1 MSFHCQALSCLL
13 ISMTIACSA
22 QANIRDYYEEPGLNP
37 FKETINQNFGEHID
51 PFSGQLQLNY
61 TDLVVPGN
69 GGFDIRINRVY
80 NNPQDNFLPY
90 SPYGYGW
97 YMHFGRIS
105 VPDAHEGKVCT
116 QNLWSVSVVDNPSL
130 ELSDGSR
137 QLLVLADLHS
147 PELITKQW
155 WSATCSNGNDVIVK
169 SPDGTTYTMDYRD
182 YDTEGTKI
190 YATRIE
196 DANGSWMTVD
206 YNTNLYGVTY
216 IESLNTSDGRSV
228 AYNYTNLS
236 SDDTRLTS
244 ITANG
249 KTWTYDHTYTTN
261 TIPEFAQLTKVTRP
275 DGLSWDY
282 TYHPNLNN
290 GDAGS
295 LAVDTVTYP
304 SGGAV
309 DYNYGY
315 VNFNY
320 GVQKKTTVVTGKIN
334 GGRNIEPGT
343 WSYTYVPAY
352 NGQYGYDETHMVAP
366 DHQRIFY
373 HIGYTTSANV
383 WEIGTKLYELVYDL
397 QGNQLEQYDYT
408 YSSMLLSN
416 ENYWHGRDTT
426 RIDTTTQLPLLTKLR
441 HWRQGTSVQTQ
452 YSNFDTYG
460 KPQSIVET
468 TNYSSATDRTRTQT
482 YSHSASNW
490 ILGLITQEIIDYPN
504 NAPVTQW
511 ITNNTYD
518 AAGNVLSNDQSGVL
532 TTYAYTNEGD
542 IETVTDANANVTT
555 FSNYHRGSPQTV
567 SRPEGVTEFQ
577 VVNDDGTLYSS
588 TNGRGYTTLFSW
600 DDLNRLTGI
609 NFPVNADV
617 SISYDN
623 DSAVLTRGAYKETR
637 SFDGFWRSLG
647 IKREDT
653 STTASIEVTK
663 ERDEVGNVTFESYPN
678 STQGNNMAY
687 DALRRTTSITFPD
700 QTSRT
705 FSYPNGAVVLEV
717 DENGQQTE
725 KLFVSHGSMDDAW
738 LTSIYSPESIGTL
751 IYRDGLGQV
760 YRVFQGEVQQDGQL
774 FGYARLYTRDT
785 RGFLM
790 QETHQETGTTVYG
803 RDNAGNMTSK
813 EIGLS
818 GIVETR
824 TYDGLNRVEAISYS
838 DGTPTATFSYDDN
851 SYVTSVSSSTST
863 RTYNYDLNGNLK
875 AESLTI
881 GSATYDVS
889 YGIDNL
895 DYLSSM
901 TYPSGRVVDY
911 GTNAFGWQTQAAPYV
926 SSVTHYPSGSL
937 DTMSYA
943 NGVVTDQNLDSRL
956 RPDSLVAGNAQ
967 LNFVDLQF
975 GYDLAGNLDSV
986 VDNVGSLHDRT
997 IGYDGANRLTSATG
1011 PWGTETISYDGRG
1024 NILTRDRNGDL
1035 QEYYYSSDKMTYRV
1049 FPNFYYIITHDARG
1063 NMTSDGLNIMVYD
1076 GAGNLRTTDNGTLFV
1091 DYDYD
1096 GANTRMKRETPSETT
1111 NIVYNASGDLLGE
1124 YEPQSGFKEYI
1135 YVDSQVAAKVTDS
1148 TTVVGQ

>member
-1 MSFHCQALSCLL
+1 
-13 ISMTIACSA
+13 
-22 QANIRDYYEEPGLNP
+22 LN
-37 FKETINQNFGEHID
+37 
-51 PFSGQLQLNY
+51 
-61 TDLVVPGN
+61 
-69 GGFDIRINRVY
+69 
-80 NNPQDNFLPY
+80 
-90 SPYGYGW
+90 
-97 YMHFGRIS
+97 
-105 VPDAHEGKVCT
+105 
-116 QNLWSVSVVDNPSL
+116 
-130 ELSDGSR
+130 
-137 QLLVLADLHS
+137 
-147 PELITKQW
+147 
-155 WSATCSNGNDVIVK
+155 
-169 SPDGTTYTMDYRD
+169 
-182 YDTEGTKI
+182 
-190 YATRIE
+190 
-196 DANGSWMTVD
+196 
-206 YNTNLYGVTY
+206 
-216 IESLNTSDGRSV
+216 
-228 AYNYTNLS
+228 
-236 SDDTRLTS
+236 
-244 ITANG
+244 
-249 KTWTYDHTYTTN
+249 
-261 TIPEFAQLTKVTRP
+261 
-275 DGLSWDY
+275 
-282 TYHPNLNN
+282 
-290 GDAGS
+290 
-295 LAVDTVTYP
+295 
-304 SGGAV
+304 
-309 DYNYGY
+309 
-315 VNFNY
+315 
-320 GVQKKTTVVTGKIN
+320 
-334 GGRNIEPGT
+334 
-343 WSYTYVPAY
+343 
-352 NGQYGYDETHMVAP
+352 
-366 DHQRIFY
+366 
-373 HIGYTTSANV
+373 
-383 WEIGTKLYELVYDL
+383 
-397 QGNQLEQYDYT
+397 
-408 YSSMLLSN
+408 
-416 ENYWHGRDTT
+416 
-426 RIDTTTQLPLLTKLR
+426 
-441 HWRQGTSVQTQ
+441 
-452 YSNFDTYG
+452 
-460 KPQSIVET
+460 
-468 TNYSSATDRTRTQT
+468 
-482 YSHSASNW
+482 
-490 ILGLITQEIIDYPN
+490 
-504 NAPVTQW
+504 
-511 ITNNTYD
+511 
-518 AAGNVLSNDQSGVL
+518 NDQSGVL

-623 DSAVLTRGAYKETR
+623 DSAVLTRGAYKETQ

-678 STQGNNMAY
+678 STQGKNMAY

-851 SYVTSVSSSTST
+851 SYVTSVSNSTST

-956 RPDSLVAGNAQ
+956 RPDSLVAGNGQ

-1049 FPNFYYIITHDARG
+1049 FPNFYYIIAHDARG

-1096 GANTRMKRETPSETT
+1096 GANTRVKRETPSETT

-1124 YEPQSGFKEYI
+1124 YEPQGGFKEYI